1 MLLVGPL
8 FGSLADYTSYRK
20 LFGAMAMI
28 ITILCTFSNV
38 FISEATVG
46 LVLACAMIQV
56 VAYLCV
62 YTMYRAAYLP
72 ELAAGEEEVTKLSA
86 KGYVILF
93 ISQMF
98 FIGLLITS
106 ANIIGGTNI
115 FLYMQS
121 AAAITVILGIILA
134 VIVIKNM
141 GYRLASSKLQAG
153 QNLFTV
159 GFISI
164 YESFKDM
171 AVNYIQLRKFMLF
184 TAFTNPA
191 FNAAP
196 GLAVTIMTAMGL
208 TSNQVSLA
216 IVLVVLVAILGPL
229 LVTFLQR
236 KYKVSIQKLMLGVVT
251 FYMISIILFP
261 LIASISYPFVIIAA
275 LSIGLA
281 QGMWLASGQAFF
293 ASLCPGGKEATFTGA
308 YMFANKLMDWIPP
321 LVFSILNQ
329 ATGNLF
335 LSYYCCILLFN
346 IASVV
351 LCYVID
357 MEKGREE
364 IKDTLKNRRLT
375 LSSDELT
382 EDARDINNNNNN
394 NDNDDANKKKQ
405 DEDKTENAT
414 EKTDETTTV

>member
-1 MLLVGPL
+1 
-8 FGSLADYTSYRK
+8 
-20 LFGAMAMI
+20 
-28 ITILCTFSNV
+28 
-38 FISEATVG
+38 
-46 LVLACAMIQV
+46 
-56 VAYLCV
+56 
-62 YTMYRAAYLP
+62 
-72 ELAAGEEEVTKLSA
+72 
-86 KGYVILF
+86 
-93 ISQMF
+93 
-98 FIGLLITS
+98 
-106 ANIIGGTNI
+106 
-115 FLYMQS
+115 
-121 AAAITVILGIILA
+121 
-134 VIVIKNM
+134 M

-171 AVNYIQLRKFMLF
+171 AVNYVQLRKFMLF

-308 YMFANKLMDWIPP
+308 YMFANKLMDLNSYFSASGIITFKNSTELQNTFKQIP
-321 LVFSILNQ
+321 FNR
-329 ATGNLF
+329 
-335 LSYYCCILLFN
+335 LLIETDSPYLAPIPMRGKKNEPSF
-346 IASVV
+346 IKFTAEKLAS
-351 LCYVID
+351 
-357 MEKGREE
+357 
-364 IKDTLKNRRLT
+364 IKDIDFDQIEKLT
-375 LSSDELT
+375 T
-382 EDARDINNNNNN
+382 NNFNSLFHSN
-394 NDNDDANKKKQ
+394 
-405 DEDKTENAT
+405 
-414 EKTDETTTV
+414 VS

>member
-1 MLLVGPL
+1 
-8 FGSLADYTSYRK
+8 
-20 LFGAMAMI
+20 
-28 ITILCTFSNV
+28 
-38 FISEATVG
+38 
-46 LVLACAMIQV
+46 
-56 VAYLCV
+56 
-62 YTMYRAAYLP
+62 
-72 ELAAGEEEVTKLSA
+72 
-86 KGYVILF
+86 
-93 ISQMF
+93 
-98 FIGLLITS
+98 
-106 ANIIGGTNI
+106 
-115 FLYMQS
+115 
-121 AAAITVILGIILA
+121 
-134 VIVIKNM
+134 
-141 GYRLASSKLQAG
+141 
-153 QNLFTV
+153 
-159 GFISI
+159 
-164 YESFKDM
+164 
-171 AVNYIQLRKFMLF
+171 
-184 TAFTNPA
+184 
-191 FNAAP
+191 
-196 GLAVTIMTAMGL
+196 MGL

-357 MEKGREE
+357 MEKGRAE

-382 EDARDINNNNNN
+382 EDARDINNNN